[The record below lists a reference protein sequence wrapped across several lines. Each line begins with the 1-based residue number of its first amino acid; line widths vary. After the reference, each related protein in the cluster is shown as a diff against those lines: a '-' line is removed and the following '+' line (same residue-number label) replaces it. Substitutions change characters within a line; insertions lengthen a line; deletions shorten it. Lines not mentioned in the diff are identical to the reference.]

1 MVLRYSQLFGDQP
14 DSQIPVQ
21 PVQPVAVT
29 KIWAEPVMGY
39 EALCHMVSQLTA
51 EMAERLLDAELAAR
65 SFELGWQRTDG
76 QVSCLLFRLSRPGR
90 REQTLQ
96 RLIAGAAE
104 KIDAEFGVEYSWIQ
118 AHELTVDVPVTALLG
133 TDQDSLQASQVS
145 DCLLYTSPSPRDFG

>member
-1 MVLRYSQLFGDQP
+1 M
-14 DSQIPVQ
+14 
-21 PVQPVAVT
+21 
-29 KIWAEPVMGY
+29 
-39 EALCHMVSQLTA
+39 
-51 EMAERLLDAELAAR
+51 
-65 SFELGWQRTDG
+65 
-76 QVSCLLFRLSRPGR
+76 LFRLSRPGR

-145 DCLLYTSPSPRDFG
+145 DMVDILAARLGPDKVQRVVSQSDWHMLTARPISRLQDVTDKTGQWSMPVLAGLASPRPVRLLDRPEPVKVVAMMPDHRQQ

>member
-1 MVLRYSQLFGDQP
+1 M
-14 DSQIPVQ
+14 
-21 PVQPVAVT
+21 
-29 KIWAEPVMGY
+29 
-39 EALCHMVSQLTA
+39 
-51 EMAERLLDAELAAR
+51 
-65 SFELGWQRTDG
+65 
-76 QVSCLLFRLSRPGR
+76 SRPGR

-145 DCLLYTSPSPRDFG
+145 DMVDILAARLGPDKVQRVVSQSDWHIADSQAYQPVADVTDKTGQWSMPVLAGWHRRVRSVCWIGPNR